1 MFNTKPNTPITPHT
15 HPDDLPFFLTTAQ
28 VAAWLGWS
36 VDTVR
41 AKIRSG
47 EIPAIAPSDSP
58 NARKKIV
65 PRALLLKW
73 VESAAERRPDGR
85 GWS

>member
-15 HPDDLPFFLTTAQ
+15 HPDDLPHFLTAAQ

-41 AKIRSG
+41 AKIRAG

-58 NARKKIV
+58 HARKRVV
-65 PRALLLKW
+65 PKTLLLRW
-73 VESAAERRPDGR
+73 IESAAARRSNGR
-85 GWS
+85 G